1 MSWKKNSSNTKRN
14 GSIYASKVFTE
25 NIVVHNKAELDS
37 IDISIINYPKDNYDS
52 SFITISDVMK
62 CNDLSVDVIRVHNGR
77 DTSGVVKFI
86 KSISAPAGMFNIL
99 KAKDGCFNNV
109 DVSSIN
115 YFNTVRSYNNDII
128 EVSSNSNIFNSHSTN
143 PDILTFNDVCVNN
156 INETNSGVVLTFLS
170 DICINYNLLCKDIS
184 INVLDCLNKNDFSYI
199 NIDDICVNGMIY
211 ATEISANNIKV
222 CDLCVNIIQ
231 SDTSINFKNNVVCNH
246 GAQARAV
253 YIDNITSDV
262 SINGDVSINSSL
274 TVDKLILHGN
284 IGKPVIDF
292 SGNAHLRTSDY
303 KQNTIITNDICVNI
317 IASAERFQVPI
328 TPIGL
333 IKNITTNP
341 EITTYGIQENVDD
354 DVVVIDGDISY
365 ETITADWV
373 KSGLNIIP
381 VYNTLSHLVAANDIY
396 EKGQI
401 VAVDD
406 TINESGKLFIKI
418 DDDFWHILETD
429 NGTAQYKKITLSGE
443 RTNENI
449 RTVTPTKTTGSVLP
463 DIKTEPVDNSYTAV
477 NDNEICVFYL
487 HNKPDFSN
495 DDFTVNIET
504 GQFNKSRAKYSIS
517 FDDISFQTS
526 DFSHIQHSNI
536 VNTGE
541 LSKWG
546 VDVSR
551 AMMTMDGDL
560 FDFSN
565 IIIRPPVN
573 NGFDLSFHINIIISG
588 GGAVS
593 SKRKLEF
600 KKLNLL
606 PVWSHMK
613 FDVSNKEVSS
623 KLIGISGGD
632 QSWNDVSAVN
642 HKGDL
647 INDGVD
653 DASCVFYVR
662 YFKPSSFGDD
672 VSYYFLDLSAIDPEG
687 YDVSYRVRNDDITQD
702 GNEGW
707 SWNWSSNWSSNDSSR
722 IEIKIPGEGST
733 QNDFSFTIL
742 ADDNS
747 EPDVSNL
754 IPPSYYSHD
763 IDSSKRT
770 IFFKKVNDQPTWNYM
785 KFGPSN
791 DNISPT
797 LDVSWN
803 NDGAYNSDDV
813 SIGLVKMIDSTPVDL
828 SKHFLIYYDSCRNN
842 IYGNNVDLSYYY
854 LDLSATDHEG
864 FDVSYDISCVKD
876 DLSFAFVGNDTS
888 RIVIDISSSLGPAT
902 LGGDTSLAIISLDD
916 WTTEAQRPNPF
927 KRIANFTYITPRI
940 INLFDISENK
950 VTSPQHY
957 NNLVNDYSVAYI
969 TNHITI
975 EPSYQSHYSTY
986 ISASDYSVND
996 ITFTDIANQVDIEIK
1011 NNKIDINT
1019 AIFDDISFSFIL
1031 FKIFKY
1037 NFNLYGE
1044 LFSYKIGTGN
1054 ETNIILSDQIA
1065 LNEFEFINTGTNEYT
1080 FLLKSMDVDII
1091 CKSPNYPTKLEIWHF
1106 IGSGGGGGGA
1116 GGYGTG
1122 RSRKYGYSGGG
1133 GAGGFVIQYTDSN
1146 VDYIIENFK
1155 VSSFSAGGE
1164 GGDKGLAS
1172 NTLPAG
1178 YRNGGYGGT
1187 PGESE
1192 LNIND
1197 AVDNNNTINPSLF
1210 VSQAGRGYGNRA
1222 GVSSSGGGLRGVV
1235 STTYFNSNYN
1245 ISTIPNNNNVGGGS
1259 GAPGTTGINTNYG
1272 EGVDFTA
1279 SSIINNFFDDIII
1292 PNGGAGGRGGDKSGS
1307 SDSNNGEGGSVGGG
1321 INRMFVRLTY

>member
-115 YFNTVRSYNNDII
+115 YFNKVQSHNNDII
-128 EVSSNSNIFNSHSTN
+128 EVSSNSNIFNSHIFNSHSTN

-211 ATEISANNIKV
+211 ANEISANNIKV

-246 GAQARAV
+246 GAQAQTV

-262 SINGDVSINSSL
+262 SINGDVSINSPL

-333 IKNITTNP
+333 NPDITTNP

-381 VYNTLSHLVAANDIY
+381 VYKTLSRLVAANDIY

-406 TINESGKLFIKI
+406 DTINDSDKLFIKI

-449 RTVTPTKTTGSVLP
+449 RTVTPTKNTGSVLP

-487 HNKPDFSN
+487 HNKRDVSN
-495 DDFTVNIET
+495 EDFTVNIET

-551 AMMTMDGDL
+551 ARTKDSNL
-560 FDFSN
+560 FDFSS

-707 SWNWSSNWSSNDSSR
+707 SWNWSSNDSSR

-803 NDGAYNSDDV
+803 NDGADNSDDV

-842 IYGNNVDLSYYY
+842 IYGNNIYGNNVDLSYYY

-864 FDVSYDISCVKD
+864 FDVSYDISCVKG
-876 DLSFAFVGNDTS
+876 DLLFTFVGNDTS
-888 RIVIDISSSLGPAT
+888 RIVIDISSSNGPAT

-916 WTTEAQRPNPF
+916 WRGDQRLTPF
-927 KRIANFTYITPRI
+927 KRIANFTYITSEI
-940 INLFDISENK
+940 ITKFEIS
-950 VTSPQHY
+950 Y
-957 NNLVNDYSVAYI
+957 NNTGQIVKTVYDKVSNIYNGDVTAAAWGEVIYI
-969 TNHITI
+969 TPKIHNIIDLLPPARPVEISFNVIGTNSTHLSLGDTSSSFIYPIGSNEISFNLVLNHIF
-975 EPSYQSHYSTY
+975 EYQLNIHLDFTFIFNNIDLDSEFNKWNNYST
-986 ISASDYSVND
+986 SDKGCYTYVN
-996 ITFTDIANQVDIEIK
+996 TTGPT
-1011 NNKIDINT
+1011 KIDIW
-1019 AIFDDISFSFIL
+1019 FIL
-1031 FKIFKY
+1031 DRFVPTDTITFPSY
-1037 NFNLYGE
+1037 NYN
-1044 LFSYKIGTGN
+1044 S
-1054 ETNIILSDQIA
+1054 IA
-1065 LNEFEFINTGTNEYT
+1065 
-1080 FLLKSMDVDII
+1080 
-1091 CKSPNYPTKLEIWHF
+1091 IWHVMS
-1106 IGSGGGGGGA
+1106 GSAGGWGGSHPPGGA
-1116 GGYGTG
+1116 GGNSGFIIKQTEAFNGTEQYNKITNVNYSNPG
-1122 RSRKYGYSGGG
+1122 TQAVVPTAVVRDTTSTRGNSAGESSLTLSSSSSSSSTTFEVTPNVISGGG
-1133 GAGGFVIQYTDSN
+1133 VAD
-1146 VDYIIENFK
+1146 
-1155 VSSFSAGGE
+1155 AC
-1164 GGDKGLAS
+1164 GD
-1172 NTLPAG
+1172 
-1178 YRNGGYGGT
+1178 YGGRDNFERAARYYSPT
-1187 PGESE
+1187 RE
-1192 LNIND
+1192 LQR
-1197 AVDNNNTINPSLF
+1197 S
-1210 VSQAGRGYGNRA
+1210 
-1222 GVSSSGGGLRGVV
+1222 
-1235 STTYFNSNYN
+1235 
-1245 ISTIPNNNNVGGGS
+1245 
-1259 GAPGTTGINTNYG
+1259 
-1272 EGVDFTA
+1272 
-1279 SSIINNFFDDIII
+1279 
-1292 PNGGAGGRGGDKSGS
+1292 
-1307 SDSNNGEGGSVGGG
+1307 
-1321 INRMFVRLTY
+1321 